1 MKNLHYVCTRM
12 NGKFSFSLLVVEIK
26 QVDFFF
32 LLAST
37 KINYYNFVKV
47 E

>member
-32 LLAST
+32 FASLDQNKLL
-37 KINYYNFVKV
+37 
-47 E
+47 